1 MVERHADRGMS
12 PRRAQAHVD
21 RLASAAEVCSPLV
34 HSRLLY
40 RLEGGPAGDVLHLE
54 GAVDRH
60 VASELAAVLADRT
73 AVHLT
78 LDLSRV
84 LAMDSSGVAA
94 LVDGWRR
101 SKAGLVLG
109 PTSDE
114 AEQALTVFR
123 VGEPAG
129 QPVEPPTMIESLGSV
144 AYLGWGAMREFLQLA
159 ADSMFAVAGVLLH
172 PRRIR
177 WNELA
182 EQSADIGARALR
194 IIALIVFLV
203 GLTVAFQAAYQLRQ
217 FGAAIFVADLTAVSI
232 VREMGPLMTAI
243 LVAGRSG
250 SSIAAEI
257 ATMQVSEEIDALKVM
272 GVDPIEFLAVPRL
285 LALVLVMPLLT
296 VLADVVGIAGGLLV
310 GMFYLDLSG
319 QAFMT
324 QAIAALSAFDLV
336 IGTIKSIAFAFGIG
350 LIGLYY
356 GMRVRGGAS
365 EVGRTTTASVV
376 TSIFYII
383 IADCFFSI
391 VFYILL

>member
-1 MVERHADRGMS
+1 MLS
-12 PRRAQAHVD
+12 PV
-21 RLASAAEVCSPLV
+21 PP
-34 HSRLLY
+34 RLLH
-40 RLEGGPAGDVLHLE
+40 RLEGGPAGVVLHLE
-54 GAVDRH
+54 GALDRH
-60 VASELAAVLADRT
+60 VAGELAALLADRS

-78 LDLSRV
+78 LDLSGVR
-84 LAMDSSGVAA
+84 AMDSVGVAT

-109 PTSDE
+109 PTSPE
-114 AEQALTVFR
+114 AEQALTLFR
-123 VGEPAG
+123 VEEPADK
-129 QPVEPPTMIESLGSV
+129 PVKAPTLIESLGSI
-144 AYLGWGAMREFLQLA
+144 AYLGWDAMREFLVLA
-159 ADSMFAVAGVLLH
+159 ADTTFAVGRALLH
-172 PRRIR
+172 PRRLR

-182 EQSADIGARALR
+182 GQSADMGARALR

-203 GLTVAFQAAYQLRQ
+203 GLTVAFQAAFQLRQ

-296 VLADVVGIAGGLLV
+296 VLADVVGIAGGFLV
-310 GMFYLDLSG
+310 GVLYLDLSG
-319 QAFMT
+319 QAFLAK
-324 QAIAALSAFDLV
+324 AIAALSPFDVLA
-336 IGTIKSIAFAFGIG
+336 GTIKSIAFAFGIG
-350 LIGLYY
+350 LIGLFY

-383 IADCFFSI
+383 VADCFFSI
-391 VFYILL
+391 VFYILV